1 MELSIVDVIQHET
14 FRYKN
19 YDPRAQQMKKLCHQV
34 LRDLDVLDP
43 SCAPGVSHH
52 EPGGLTTRQALD
64 AVHALAALQ
73 ARGAVNLIGADV
85 VELNPRRDPSGI
97 TAMTAAKIVKELM
110 GLLHDADARFS
121 R

>member
-1 MELSIVDVIQHET
+1 MC
-14 FRYKN
+14 
-19 YDPRAQQMKKLCHQV
+19 PCLCAHSCHYV
-34 LRDLDVLDP
+34 TTLTHALRG
-43 SCAPGVSHH
+43 GVHS
-52 EPGGLTTRQALD
+52 PTVMRSSS